1 MFGKKKIKELEN
13 KVSQMEL
20 TTAELMEY
28 VQSLELE
35 LARKD
40 KKIAMME
47 KMMKLDQVR
56 RSTKQWK

>member
-20 TTAELMEY
+20 STAELMEY

-56 RSTKQWK
+56 RGAR

>member
-1 MFGKKKIKELEN
+1 MLGKKKIKELEN
-13 KVSQMEL
+13 KVTQMEL
-20 TTAELMEY
+20 TTAESQEY

-35 LARKD
+35 LARKE

-56 RSTKQWK
+56 RGAK

>member
-20 TTAELMEY
+20 TTAELKEY
-28 VQSLELE
+28 VQSWELE

-56 RSTKQWK
+56 RGAK

>member
-20 TTAELMEY
+20 ATAELMEY

-56 RSTKQWK
+56 RGVR

>member
-1 MFGKKKIKELEN
+1 
-13 KVSQMEL
+13 MEL
-20 TTAELMEY
+20 TTAELKEY

-56 RSTKQWK
+56 RGAK

>member
-56 RSTKQWK
+56 RGVR

>member
-47 KMMKLDQVR
+47 KMMKLDQIR
-56 RSTKQWK
+56 RGAR

>member
-20 TTAELMEY
+20 ATAELMEY

-56 RSTKQWK
+56 RGAK

>member
-20 TTAELMEY
+20 ATAELMEY

-56 RSTKQWK
+56 RGAR

>member
-1 MFGKKKIKELEN
+1 MFGTKKIKELEN

-20 TTAELMEY
+20 TTAELKEY

-56 RSTKQWK
+56 RGAK

>member
-1 MFGKKKIKELEN
+1 MFGKKKIIELEN

-20 TTAELMEY
+20 ATAELMEY

-56 RSTKQWK
+56 RGAR

>member
-1 MFGKKKIKELEN
+1 MFGKKKIKKLEN

-56 RSTKQWK
+56 RGVR

>member
-13 KVSQMEL
+13 KVLQMEL
-20 TTAELMEY
+20 TTAELKEY

-56 RSTKQWK
+56 RGAK

>member
-56 RSTKQWK
+56 RGIK

>member
-20 TTAELMEY
+20 TTAELMGY

-56 RSTKQWK
+56 RGAR

>member
-20 TTAELMEY
+20 TTAELKEY
-28 VQSLELE
+28 AQSLELE

-56 RSTKQWK
+56 RGAK

>member
-20 TTAELMEY
+20 TTAELKEY

-56 RSTKQWK
+56 RGAK

>member
-20 TTAELMEY
+20 ATAELMEY

-56 RSTKQWK
+56 RGTK